1 VFPHGGNGFFS
12 ELSGTDYP
20 DLLHLM
26 VSLQLIVR
34 PVCNAVSRISTEKKM
49 STVRGLAWTF
59 VAVATLVLLGD
70 ATINCLILTTV
81 SSI

>member
-1 VFPHGGNGFFS
+1 
-12 ELSGTDYP
+12 
-20 DLLHLM
+20 
-26 VSLQLIVR
+26 
-34 PVCNAVSRISTEKKM
+34 M